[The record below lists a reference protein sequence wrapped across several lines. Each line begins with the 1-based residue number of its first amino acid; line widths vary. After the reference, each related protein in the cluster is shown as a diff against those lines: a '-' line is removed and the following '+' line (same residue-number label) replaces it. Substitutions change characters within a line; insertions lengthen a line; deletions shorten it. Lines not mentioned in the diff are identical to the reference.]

1 MRRGRKTRGEP
12 EARDLRKVAEA
23 RGERNNPQSVAVAL
37 SAMHHDVGALQEA
50 ASSSFFHAVLGS
62 VYALGGICVCLR
74 MSARLMAVVALFI
87 LPVLWGA
94 RRARLPLAARGKG
107 VTRAWAEVAAAVEES
122 LRHAAVVA
130 AFGCEVREAK
140 RCGAAL
146 RTHVGA
152 VRNQARLEA
161 VIGAGVFYAQSVS
174 LVGVVWFGTR
184 EARSGHLT
192 AGVLVALVYYTT
204 EVAKSVEKVIHH
216 LSQLQGATGAAARVV
231 TLLNEPPPPPP
242 LQTTLINVSPSEDTF
257 VPALEFRGVSFTF
270 PNASKPA
277 LDDVSLAVRRGE
289 QLALVGPSGGGK
301 STIMKVA
308 VRLVTPES
316 GAYLLGGLDAL
327 RVPVDAIR
335 RKIGWV
341 PQVRSL

>member
-1 MRRGRKTRGEP
+1 
-12 EARDLRKVAEA
+12 
-23 RGERNNPQSVAVAL
+23 
-37 SAMHHDVGALQEA
+37 
-50 ASSSFFHAVLGS
+50 
-62 VYALGGICVCLR
+62 
-74 MSARLMAVVALFI
+74 MAVVALFI

-184 EARSGHLT
+184 EARRDTSLPGFLSP
-192 AGVLVALVYYTT
+192 VYYTT
-204 EVAKSVEKVIHH
+204 EAASAEKVTITC
-216 LSQLQGATGAAARVV
+216 LNRRAPREQQRGRDASERTAASAAVAD
-231 TLLNEPPPPPP
+231 NA
-242 LQTTLINVSPSEDTF
+242 INVSPSEDTF
-257 VPALEFRGVSFTF
+257 VPALEFRGVSLAF

-277 LDDVSLAVRRGE
+277 LDDGSRRGR
-289 QLALVGPSGGGK
+289 GTISSGSPSGGGK
-301 STIMKVA
+301 STIMKV

-316 GAYLLGGLDAL
+316 GAYLLGVDAL
-327 RVPVDAIR
+327 RVPVDVIR

-341 PQVRSL
+341 PQAGLVVNTG